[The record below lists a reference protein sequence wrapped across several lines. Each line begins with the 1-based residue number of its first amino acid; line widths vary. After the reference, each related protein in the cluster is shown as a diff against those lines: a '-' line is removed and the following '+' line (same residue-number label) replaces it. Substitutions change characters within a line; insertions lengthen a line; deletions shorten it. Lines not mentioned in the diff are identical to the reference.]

1 MSNAPFFNLGISSIG
16 IISQQSNF
24 PSAIDGVPKYPW
36 VANIKSLPFVLISN
50 NPNDNPDYSD
60 LQTAMNEV
68 GSGIFYVRNTGT
80 PYTFN
85 TVYNTASN
93 QVVIFEA
100 GTQINTTAINSTSI
114 QVGFVIGYTSNG
126 TPLNNIYWYGN
137 GTILTLPAN
146 STAYGILIFPA
157 STSIVPTTGARN
169 IVVDGF
175 IINGNGSTA
184 NAFSMNNNQSS
195 TTQTP
200 YIAQIS
206 NFIIRNMYIYNNH
219 FSSFNISGS
228 TTNGLIENVIID
240 NSSVPAG
247 NDYSALIMHSNVGT
261 VNYLTFINVMVKAN
275 GSSGQVLEIQGSTA
289 SGAVTVTSHIRF
301 IDCIF
306 DTGASSPVS
315 GGSGGP
321 YLDDN
326 NGTANSAYITN
337 IDFINCQWINA
348 IIEYQSTTTHFGYI
362 RFIGSQPQGFTGTL
376 LGRSIG
382 SNNTSISVGASPF
395 TYTNSYDFPIIVTVS
410 GGAVTAITLD
420 GVTTGAVAGA
430 FLLLPNH
437 TLQVTYTTAPTMTA
451 ISV

>member
-1 MSNAPFFNLGISSIG
+1 MSNAPFFNFNIGSIG
-16 IISQQSNF
+16 LIPQQSNF
-24 PSAIDGVPKYPW
+24 PSAIDGQIKYPW
-36 VANIKSLPFVLISN
+36 TSISKALPFVLISN

-80 PYTFN
+80 PYTFG

-100 GTQINTTAINSTSI
+100 STQINTTSTT
-114 QVGFVIGYTSNG
+114 VAFFVAYTSSG

-137 GTILTLPAN
+137 GAILTLPA
-146 STAYGILIFPA
+146 SSKAYGILIAPP
-157 STSIVPTTGARN
+157 TGTPTTAPRN
-169 IVVDGF
+169 VVIDGF
-175 IINGNGSTA
+175 IINGNGST
-184 NAFSMNNNQSS
+184 NNLIFIGNNQSNTS
-195 TTQTP
+195 ATP
-200 YIAQIS
+200 YTLQIS
-206 NFIIRNMYIYNNH
+206 NFIIRNMYLYNNH
-219 FSSFNISGS
+219 FTTFNVYGS
-228 TTNGLIENVIID
+228 ATNGLIENVLID

-247 NDYSALIMHSNVGT
+247 NDYSALIIHSDQGN
-261 VNYLTFINVMVKAN
+261 VNYLTFINVMVKGN
-275 GSSGQVLEIQGSTA
+275 GSSGQVLEIQGA
-289 SGAVTVTSHIRF
+289 PQSGAVTITSHIRF

-306 DTGASSPVS
+306 DTGASSPV
-315 GGSGGP
+315 GAGSGGP

-348 IIEYQSTTTHFGYI
+348 IISYQSTTTHFGYI
-362 RFIGSQPQGFTGTL
+362 RFIGSQPQGFSGTL

-410 GGAVTAITLD
+410 GGTVSAIALD
-420 GVTTGAVAGA
+420 GVTTGATSGA

-437 TLQVTYTTAPTMTA
+437 TLQVTYSSAPTMTA
-451 ISV
+451 ISI

>member
-16 IISQQSNF
+16 LIPQQSNF
-24 PSAIDGVPKYPW
+24 PSAIDGQPKYPW
-36 VANIKSLPFVLISN
+36 ISISKALPFVLISN

-60 LQTAMNEV
+60 LQTAMNEI

-85 TVYNTASN
+85 TVYNTADN

-100 GTQINTTAINSTSI
+100 GTQINTTSTT
-114 QVGFVIGYTSNG
+114 VAFVVAYTSSG

-137 GTILTLPAN
+137 GAILTLPAN
-146 STAYGILIFPA
+146 SRVYGIGISPA
-157 STSIVPTTGARN
+157 SPSIVPTTGARN

-175 IINGNGSTA
+175 IINGNGSSV
-184 NAFSMNNNQSS
+184 NAISINNNQSS

-200 YIAQIS
+200 YSAQIS
-206 NFIIRNMYIYNNH
+206 NFIIRNMYIYNNY

-247 NDYSALIMHSNVGT
+247 QDYSALIMHSNVGT
-261 VNYLTFINVMVKAN
+261 VNYLTFINVIVKAN

-306 DTGASSPVS
+306 DTGASSPVAA
-315 GGSGGP
+315 GSGGP

-326 NGTANSAYITN
+326 NGTSNSAYITN

-348 IIEYQSTTTHFGYI
+348 IITYQSTASHFGYI
-362 RFIGSQPQGFTGTL
+362 RFIGSQPQGFSGNL

-382 SNNTSISVGASPF
+382 SNNTSLIVNTSPF
-395 TYTNSYDFPIIVTVS
+395 TYTNTYDFPVIITVS
-410 GGAVTAITLD
+410 GGTVSAIALD
-420 GVTTGAVAGA
+420 GVTTGATSGA

-437 TLQVTYTTAPTMTA
+437 ILQVTYSSTPTITA
-451 ISV
+451 ISI

>member
-16 IISQQSNF
+16 LIPQQSNF

-36 VANIKSLPFVLISN
+36 VANLKSLPFVLISN

-60 LQTAMNEV
+60 LQTAMNSV

-80 PYTFN
+80 PYIFN
-85 TVYNTASN
+85 TVYNTANN

-100 GTQINTTAINSTSI
+100 GTQINTSSTSVAFI
-114 QVGFVIGYTSNG
+114 IAYTSSG

-137 GTILTLPAN
+137 GAILTLPAN
-146 STAYGILIFPA
+146 SITYGIKIAPP
-157 STSIVPTTGARN
+157 TGTPTTAPRN

-175 IINGNGSTA
+175 IINGNGST
-184 NAFSMNNNQSS
+184 NNLIYISNNQPYTSN
-195 TTQTP
+195 TP
-200 YIAQIS
+200 YSLQIS
-206 NFIIRNMYIYNNH
+206 NFIIRNMYLYGNY
-219 FSSFNISGS
+219 FSSFNVFGS
-228 TTNGLIENVIID
+228 ATNGLIENVLID

-247 NDYSALIMHSNVGT
+247 NDYSALIVHSPQGT
-261 VNYLTFINVMVKAN
+261 VNYLTFHNVMVKAN
-275 GSSGQVLEIQGSTA
+275 GSSGQVLEIQGNIN
-289 SGAVTVTSHIRF
+289 SGAVVVTSHLRF

-326 NGTANSAYITN
+326 NGTSNSAYITN

-348 IIEYQSTTTHFGYI
+348 IIEFQSTTTHFGYI

-376 LGRSIG
+376 SGRSIG
-382 SNNTSISVGASPF
+382 SNNTSITVGTSPF
-395 TYTNSYDFPIIVTVS
+395 TYTNSYDFPIIVTVN
-410 GGAVTAITLD
+410 GGAVTGIALD
-420 GVTTGAVAGA
+420 GVTTGATAGA

-451 ISV
+451 ISI

>member
-1 MSNAPFFNLGISSIG
+1 MSNAPFFNFNVSSIG
-16 IISQQSNF
+16 LIPQQSNF
-24 PSAIDGVPKYPW
+24 PSAIDGQPKYPW
-36 VANIKSLPFVLISN
+36 VANISTKALPFVLISN

-85 TVYNTASN
+85 TVYNTADN

-100 GTQINTTAINSTSI
+100 GTQINTTGINSTSQLNAI
-114 QVGFVIGYTSNG
+114 IVGYTPNA
-126 TPLNNIYWYGN
+126 TPLNNVYWYGN
-137 GTILTLPAN
+137 GTVINLPAN
-146 STAYGILIFPA
+146 SKVFGIIIQPFL
-157 STSIVPTTGARN
+157 TTPTGGARN
-169 IVVDGF
+169 IIVDGF

-184 NAFSMNNNQSS
+184 NAFSINNLQPYTS
-195 TTQTP
+195 QTP
-200 YIAQIS
+200 YNLQIANVIV
-206 NFIIRNMYIYNNH
+206 RNIYIHNNY
-219 FSSFNISGS
+219 FSSFNIAGS
-228 TTNGLIENVIID
+228 VTNALIENVLID
-240 NSSVPAG
+240 NSTVPAG
-247 NDYSALIMHSNVGT
+247 NDYSALIVHSNNGN
-261 VNYLTFINVMVKAN
+261 VNYLTFQNVMVKGN
-275 GSSGQVLEIQGSTA
+275 GSSGQVLEIQGA
-289 SGAVTVTSHIRF
+289 PQSGAVTVTSHLRF

-315 GGSGGP
+315 AGSGGP

-326 NGTANSAYITN
+326 NGTSNSAYITN

-348 IIEYQSTTTHFGYI
+348 IISYQSNATHFGYI
-362 RFIGSQPQGFTGTL
+362 RFIGSQPQGFSGTL
-376 LGRSIG
+376 SGRSIG
-382 SNNTSISVGASPF
+382 SNNTSISVGSSPF
-395 TYTNSYDFPIIVTVS
+395 TYTNNYDFPIMVTVS
-410 GGAVTAITLD
+410 GGAVTSIALD

>member
-16 IISQQSNF
+16 IIPQQSNF
-24 PSAIDGVPKYPW
+24 PSAIDGIPKYPW
-36 VANIKSLPFVLISN
+36 VANFKSLPFVLISN

-85 TVYNTASN
+85 TVYNTTDN
-93 QVVIFEA
+93 QIVIFEA
-100 GTQINTTAINSTSI
+100 GTQINTSSTT
-114 QVGFVIGYTSNG
+114 VAFVVAYTSSG
-126 TPLNNIYWYGN
+126 TPLNNIFWYGN
-137 GTILTLPAN
+137 GAILTLPAN
-146 STAYGILIFPA
+146 SRAYGIWIYP
-157 STSIVPTTGARN
+157 PTGTPKTAPRN

-175 IINGNGSTA
+175 IINGNSST
-184 NAFSMNNNQSS
+184 NNLIFISNNQSYTS
-195 TTQTP
+195 ATP
-200 YIAQIS
+200 YSLQIS
-206 NFIIRNMYIYNNH
+206 NFVIRNMYLYNNH
-219 FSSFNISGS
+219 FSTFNLYGS
-228 TTNGLIENVIID
+228 ATNGLIENVLID

-247 NDYSALIMHSNVGT
+247 NDYSALIIHSPQGT
-261 VNYLTFINVMVKAN
+261 VNYLTFQNVMVKGN
-275 GSSGQVLEIQGSTA
+275 GSSGQVLEVQGNVNS
-289 SGAVTVTSHIRF
+289 SAVVVTSHIRF

-306 DTGASSPVS
+306 DTGASSPVAA
-315 GGSGGP
+315 GSGGP
-321 YLDDN
+321 YLNDN

-348 IIEYQSTTTHFGYI
+348 IISYQSTTTHFGYI
-362 RFIGSQPQGFTGTL
+362 RFIGSQPQGFSGTL

-410 GGAVTAITLD
+410 GGAVTSIALD